1 MLWNGIVSKDFF
13 KVMDLIN
20 CTKKLQ
26 VFCASGLII
35 PQLED
40 PEIGFGISKEDGS
53 WLGKEIRVHNHIG
66 IS

>member
-1 MLWNGIVSKDFF
+1 
-13 KVMDLIN
+13 MDLIN
-20 CTKKLQ
+20 CIKKLQ

-53 WLGKEIRVHNHIG
+53 WLGKGNQVP
-66 IS
+66 